1 MKEYSLNIFGKEYC
15 QVYGGYGKQEWNVE
29 WKREICAGT
38 PVKIT
43 KIFLFLIYFKAN
55 HKKSNAKHS
64 SGGHDPCT
72 GDSGGPLTCIRG

>member
-1 MKEYSLNIFGKEYC
+1 MECRMEKRNMRWNTGKNN
-15 QVYGGYGKQEWNVE
+15 QNV
-29 WKREICAGT
+29 
-38 PVKIT
+38 PVFIH
-43 KIFLFLIYFKAN
+43 FKAN